1 MLSLWLGET
10 RFFAFQNEANMFPK
24 PKPVLLPNT
33 SAFESE
39 PMVKPTGFREYDA
52 RWLLN
57 KEINL
62 MGVQALGMGLGAL
75 IAELGAKQEIVTGHD
90 FRGYSSS
97 IKYALI
103 SGLMAAGCKVHDI
116 GLALTPM
123 SYFAQFALDV
133 PCVAMVTASHNDNG
147 WTGVKMGAGRPLT
160 FGPDEMS
167 RLKDIVLNGR
177 FKMRDGG
184 GYAFVENFPAR
195 YLADLTARP
204 KLKRRLKVVCAC
216 GNGTAG
222 AFAPQALEK
231 IGCEVVPLDCDLD
244 HTFPKYNPNT
254 EDLKMLHAMRDA
266 VLASKADLALGFDGD
281 GDRCGVVD
289 NEGEEIFADKVGVML
304 ARDMS
309 SKLPGALFVADVKST
324 GLFATD
330 PVLLKHGAKT
340 DYWKTGHSYMK
351 RRVNEIGAVAG
362 FEKSG
367 HFFFNKPLGRGYD
380 DGLIF
385 ALAVCDMLDRN
396 PGKSMADLKNA
407 LPKTWSSPTM
417 APHCADEVKYAVVD
431 QVVKHFEAAQKKGD
445 KIAGQPIRDLVTVNG
460 VRVTVEDGTWG
471 LVRASSNKPELVV
484 VVESP
489 VSEARM
495 RDMFKAVDGVLR
507 THPEVGEYNQTI

>member
-1 MLSLWLGET
+1 
-10 RFFAFQNEANMFPK
+10 MFPN
-24 PKPVLLPNT
+24 PKPALTPNT
-33 SAFESE
+33 YAYESE
-39 PMVKPTGFREYDA
+39 PLVKPTGFREYDA
-52 RWLLN
+52 RWLLE

-62 MGVQALGMGLGAL
+62 MGVQALGMGLGTL
-75 IAELGAKQEIVTGHD
+75 FHELGVKPEVVTAHD
-90 FRGYSSS
+90 FRGYSAAV
-97 IKYALI
+97 KMALV

-116 GLALTPM
+116 GLAVTPM
-123 SYFAQFALDV
+123 AYFAQFDLDV

-147 WTGVKMGAGRPLT
+147 WTGVKMGANRPLT
-160 FGPDEMS
+160 FGPDEMT
-167 RLKDIVLNGR
+167 RLKDIVLNAR
-177 FKMRDGG
+177 FDLRGG
-184 GYAFVENFPAR
+184 GA
-195 YLADLTARP
+195 
-204 KLKRRLKVVCAC
+204 KVVCAC

-222 AFAPQALEK
+222 AFAPKVLAAV
-231 IGCEVVPLDCDLD
+231 GCEVVPLDCGLD
-244 HTFPKYNPNT
+244 HTFPHYNPNT
-254 EDLKMLHAMRDA
+254 EDMKMLHAMRDE
-266 VLASKADLALGFDGD
+266 VLRTKADVALGFDGD

-304 ARDMS
+304 ARDIS
-309 SKLPGALFVADVKST
+309 AKLKGATFVADVKST
-324 GLFATD
+324 GLFMTD
-330 PVLLKHGAKT
+330 PVLRKQGAKT
-340 DYWKTGHSYMK
+340 EYWKTGHSYMK

-407 LPKTWSSPTM
+407 LPKTWSSPSM
-417 APHCADEVKYAVVD
+417 APHCADEIKYRVAD
-431 QVVKHFEAAQKKGD
+431 DVVKHFEAAKAKGD
-445 KIAGQPIRDLVTVNG
+445 KVAGQPIRDVVTVNG

-495 RDMFKAVDGVLR
+495 RDMFKAIDAVLR